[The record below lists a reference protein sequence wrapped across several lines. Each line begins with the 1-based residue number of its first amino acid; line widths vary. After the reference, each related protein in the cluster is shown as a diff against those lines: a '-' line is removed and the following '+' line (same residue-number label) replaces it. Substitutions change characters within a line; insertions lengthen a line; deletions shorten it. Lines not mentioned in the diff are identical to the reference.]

1 MTTDKQQLNDELTH
15 AVLLGDAAA
24 ARSLL
29 AAGADANH
37 HDGRMRNYPGPAGD
51 FPVLLLAVLRDD
63 AATARILLEAGA
75 DANARCMPY
84 ITRLSGLAMAFGMQ
98 SFGKCYR
105 SYGSNYHGPALFH
118 ARSLEMASS
127 AAMASLL
134 LEHGAS
140 LNLEL
145 NRVIR
150 EERANCE
157 LLEVLLRANAGKAL
171 SYELAR
177 HLPLHKTAS
186 EGQAGLLELMLQA
199 GAHADWQDAR
209 GRAPLHLASAPEVVR
224 VLLAHG
230 ATLNAPDEDCVTPL
244 GSAVERGDAAVATEL
259 RAQGARRLHVRP
271 VPLPLLHEC
280 VLRGDMQRVKAALT
294 RGADVNA
301 RNEYGATPLFFA
313 RTEGMTRLLLQHGAN
328 ANARDEFNSS
338 ALSFARNRRQHALLL
353 AATGLPTDTPLAPL
367 PPMLPRYDVWSKGT
381 RPIPCG
387 AILGK

>member
-1 MTTDKQQLNDELTH
+1 MTDTHPDGLHAQLLD
-15 AVLLGDAAA
+15 AVLNGDTAAV
-24 ARSLL
+24 RKLL
-29 AAGADANH
+29 AEGADPNLC
-37 HDGRMRNYPGPAGD
+37 DGRSYALADERGGDYPM
-51 FPVLLLAVLRDD
+51 LLLAVLRDD
-63 AATARILLEAGA
+63 VPTARVLLEAGA
-75 DANARCMPY
+75 DANARCIGYLPRPRNWMMAMSFNCLGRKYLPY
-84 ITRLSGLAMAFGMQ
+84 GIRCT
-98 SFGKCYR
+98 
-105 SYGSNYHGPALFH
+105 GPALYH
-118 ARSLEMASS
+118 ARPLAMASS

-157 LLEVLLRANAGKAL
+157 LLEVLLRTNAGKAL

-199 GAHADWQDAR
+199 GAHADWQDAQ
-209 GRAPLHLASAPEVVR
+209 GRTPLHLASTPEVVR

-244 GSAVERGDAAVATEL
+244 GSAAERGDAAVATEL

-271 VPLPLLHEC
+271 VPLPPLHEC

-294 RGADVNA
+294 RG
-301 RNEYGATPLFFA
+301 G
-313 RTEGMTRLLLQHGAN
+313 
-328 ANARDEFNSS
+328 
-338 ALSFARNRRQHALLL
+338 
-353 AATGLPTDTPLAPL
+353 
-367 PPMLPRYDVWSKGT
+367 
-381 RPIPCG
+381 
-387 AILGK
+387 